1 MIRLLISDLDH
12 TLLTY
17 DGHHT
22 FISESDLQAVRLL
35 ATNSIKLIVASG
47 RDHGF
52 IINCLNEYGV
62 NTDVIGANG
71 STAIIDNKK
80 IISHLIDNDAM
91 RKTYEYVVKT
101 YPHIYIKAS
110 SIDGQ
115 EYRYDTLIKTRYKDV
130 YQPISLAAFL
140 LKKDISINRFVISCD
155 EEAEVIIAMNDL
167 KNRFGDYFEFNQ
179 SSRNLVDITPKGI
192 DKGKTVAE
200 VIELLG
206 YKKGQVASI
215 GDSPNDISMFKKTG
229 LSFAMA
235 SGHQDVINHADHIVE
250 SFAQAVQM
258 ILRKD
263 V

>member
-17 DGHHT
+17 DGHQT
-22 FISESDLQAVRLL
+22 FISESDLQAIRLL
-35 ATNSIKLIVASG
+35 ATNSVKLIVASG

-52 IINCLNEYGV
+52 ILNCLNEYGV

-71 STAIIDNKK
+71 STAVIDNKQ

-91 RKTYEYVVKT
+91 KKAYDYVVNT

-115 EYRYDTLIKTRYKDV
+115 EYRYDTLIKTRYKDA
-130 YQPISLAAFL
+130 YQPLSLAEFL
-140 LKKDISINRFVISCD
+140 AKEDISINRFVVSCD
-155 EEAEVIIAMNDL
+155 KEEEVIIAMHDL
-167 KNRFGDYFEFNQ
+167 KERFGDYFEFNQ
-179 SSRNLVDITPKGI
+179 SSKNLVDITPKGI

-200 VIELLG
+200 IIDLLG
-206 YKKGQVASI
+206 YEKRQVASI

-235 SGHQDVINHADHIVE
+235 NGHQDVIKNADHIVD
-250 SFAQAVQM
+250 SFAQAVEM